1 MLKLK
6 LQYFGHPMQRTDSL
20 EKTAKSMPKPQSRP
34 SASLALGGYTTAVAL
49 TGDPVLFA
57 RELVSSGS
65 GEISLSWVAEQK

>member
-1 MLKLK
+1 M
-6 LQYFGHPMQRTDSL
+6 
-20 EKTAKSMPKPQSRP
+20 AKSMPKPQSLP

-65 GEISLSWVAEQK
+65 GKISLSWVAEQR